1 MRHFCRFGGALQPCG
16 RRYSAFVRRTASK
29 GKKPSVLR
37 RHRLFSNT
45 PDSEGRI
52 QLSEVHAKAA
62 AELVEKVD
70 YEHYMLSIFFP
81 TEKRL
86 LYQTIRAYN
95 AEISTIRDAV
105 RGNQSTAKM
114 RFQFWR
120 DALESIY
127 DPSRNRSISNHP
139 TVIALENACR
149 EGRLGRQWLERCLNA
164 KEAEMLEEEW
174 TNLSDME
181 EYAEAAFSSLI
192 YSSIECLG
200 VTETETINTAAS
212 HLGIAQGITTLLR
225 AVPYSVETENRVPLA
240 RWILAKNN
248 CIGDDIFLDSVID
261 HSKFPIEGKNAIFEF
276 ASVAQNH
283 LRSAKDVMTNQNGNY
298 GPLVDPKVY
307 PAFLP
312 AMLVQEYLDCLEEAD
327 FNVFDPSLRK
337 REKRGWHT
345 LKMLWKIY
353 RQSKNGQLPLQ

>member
-1 MRHFCRFGGALQPCG
+1 MKRFCRFGT
-16 RRYSAFVRRTASK
+16 AFIQRAGSKVRTPTIFRPT
-29 GKKPSVLR
+29 
-37 RHRLFSNT
+37 RLFSNS
-45 PDSEGRI
+45 PGSDGRVR
-52 QLSEVHAKAA
+52 LSDVHAKAA

-105 RGNQSTAKM
+105 RGNQNTAKM

-120 DALESIY
+120 DVLESIY
-127 DPSRNRSISNHP
+127 DPGANRSIPNHP
-139 TVIALENACR
+139 TVIALEKACR
-149 EGRLGRQWLERCLNA
+149 EGKLGRQWLERCLNA
-164 KEAEMLEEEW
+164 KEAEMLDEEW

-200 VTETETINTAAS
+200 VSETESINTAAS
-212 HLGIAQGITTLLR
+212 HLGIAQGLTTLLR

-248 CIGDDIFLDSVID
+248 CLGDDIFLDSVTD
-261 HSKFPIEGKNAIFEF
+261 HNKFPIEGKNAIFEF

-283 LRSAKDVMTNQNGNY
+283 LRSAKDVMTNQDGNY
-298 GPLVDPKVY
+298 GPLVDQKVY

-345 LKMLWKIY
+345 LRMLWKIY
-353 RQSKNGQLPLQ
+353 RQSKNGKLPLQ